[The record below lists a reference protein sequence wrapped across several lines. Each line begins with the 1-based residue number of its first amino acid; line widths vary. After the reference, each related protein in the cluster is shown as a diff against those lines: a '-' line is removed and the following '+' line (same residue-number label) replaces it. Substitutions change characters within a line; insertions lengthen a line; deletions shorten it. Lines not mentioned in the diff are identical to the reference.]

1 MNPLLD
7 HTDSSKVHWPRK
19 HKFARKAKSTNEDQV
34 EKFQARALLQHV
46 RKAVF
51 WSTENLK
58 DNLRKYRYTRI
69 KGSIKTVQ
77 EDFICAWSVS

>member
-19 HKFARKAKSTNEDQV
+19 NKFARKAKSTNEDQV

-46 RKAVF
+46 RKYEILVEPKLF
-51 WSTENLK
+51 SDQQRTSKIIWE
-58 DNLRKYRYTRI
+58 
-69 KGSIKTVQ
+69 SIGTQ
-77 EDFICAWSVS
+77 E